1 MTVLSVPFSLLGAS
15 FWSECWLEGTRGG
28 AVFHQPDR
36 EVPGETLDLG
46 LPDRTMT
53 VLLVSF
59 SLMGASFWSKCWLE
73 GTRGGAVFH
82 LLH

>member
-1 MTVLSVPFSLLGAS
+1 M
-15 FWSECWLEGTRGG
+15 
-28 AVFHQPDR
+28 FHQPDR

-46 LPDRTMT
+46 LPDPT
-53 VLLVSF
+53 VMVPSVSF
-59 SLMGASFWSKCWLE
+59 FLMGASFWSKCWLE